1 MQKWLWFTHHDT
13 KDRRRCLQAWV
24 NLIKIHYIFHLTKCF
39 FSVIPVSRLLKDE
52 QLTIVLT
59 FESANLKHSKNIN
72 HQPIRS
78 TAPTMTTTTA
88 RSSTSSK
95 DVVLDDEVA
104 IGNSY
109 INSTLSEVLQY
120 LRRFFPFLIYVFCN
134 IWKSSKCLIPK

>member
-1 MQKWLWFTHHDT
+1 M
-13 KDRRRCLQAWV
+13 
-24 NLIKIHYIFHLTKCF
+24 
-39 FSVIPVSRLLKDE
+39 IPVSRLLKDE

-134 IWKSSKCLIPK
+134 I